1 MKNLH
6 LKFILVFTG
15 LGIIC
20 SMSMSIL
27 IFFRYKKY
35 INTSV
40 ENTLRNAG
48 ILVESQMPILG
59 DVGYIRHEG
68 IAESEAYMDILKEL
82 QKYCDAFGFTFIY
95 LVENSAE
102 GFVFLLDTDKLNKN
116 IDNTFLKT
124 YDYLTN
130 YFPEIT
136 QKQKTVISGIYTDEY
151 GTFISAFV
159 PVIRNNEIVSI
170 IGLDYEVSLIH
181 TLERSV
187 VVDIVISLIISI
199 SIVGIITVLV
209 SNTFANFIRK
219 IDELNKHL
227 VSVNERLEE
236 LSTIDELTKLNN
248 RRSFMEY
255 MDIVWKQNHRLN
267 LPITVLM
274 IDVDYFKKYN
284 DSLGHL
290 EGDKALVAI
299 AQCMKNHVKRETD
312 FVARFGGEEFVCVL
326 PFVKKDEAANFAKTL
341 VENVEKMKIP
351 HPMSDHSQYLTIS
364 AGAASIVPNDNNSQ
378 TQLLDEADKALYIA
392 KKSGRNR
399 VVVS

>member
-1 MKNLH
+1 LKNLH

-312 FVARFGGEEFVCVL
+312 FVARFGGEEFVCLL

>member
-1 MKNLH
+1 
-6 LKFILVFTG
+6 
-15 LGIIC
+15 
-20 SMSMSIL
+20 MSIL

-312 FVARFGGEEFVCVL
+312 FVARFGGEEFVCLL